1 MSMVSLQFKNYE
13 TSVTDALR
21 RLGLEAVLKR
31 EQRIVIKPNLVLPDP
46 PPVTTDVACVEAV
59 ARFCLEHSAAE
70 VVVAEGS
77 GGSDTERC
85 FETLGYQ
92 AMARRLG
99 IRLVDLD
106 RIRFTIKSDPRAVL
120 YDRFPLPTI
129 LDGAFVISVP
139 VLKEHSMTTV
149 TLSLKNMIG
158 ICPAGEFSGFWS
170 FRKSRVH
177 QTDLNRAILD
187 INLYCPINL
196 AVIDGAVG
204 LRGSHLRGL
213 PLDPPARMIVAGTDP
228 VAVDAAGASL
238 LGHHWT
244 GVAHIR
250 QADGLLGRAPDS

>member
-1 MSMVSLQFKNYE
+1 MGVVSLQFRNYE
-13 TSVTDALR
+13 TSVTDALK
-21 RLGLEAVLKR
+21 RLGLESVLQR
-31 EQRIVIKPNLVLPDP
+31 QRRIVIKPNLVLPEP
-46 PPVTTDVACVEAV
+46 PPVTTNVACVEAV
-59 ARFCLEHSAAE
+59 ARFCLERSPAE

-77 GGSDTERC
+77 GGTDTERC
-85 FETLGYQ
+85 FEILGYQ

-106 RIRFTIKSDPRAVL
+106 RARFTIKSDPRAVL

-158 ICPAGEFSGFWS
+158 ICPASEFSGFWS

-204 LRGSHLRGL
+204 LRGSHLRGV

-228 VAVDAAGASL
+228 VAVDAAGARL
-238 LGHHWT
+238 LGYHWT
-244 GVAHIR
+244 QVTHLR
-250 QADGLLGRAPDS
+250 QAQGLFGCAPDN